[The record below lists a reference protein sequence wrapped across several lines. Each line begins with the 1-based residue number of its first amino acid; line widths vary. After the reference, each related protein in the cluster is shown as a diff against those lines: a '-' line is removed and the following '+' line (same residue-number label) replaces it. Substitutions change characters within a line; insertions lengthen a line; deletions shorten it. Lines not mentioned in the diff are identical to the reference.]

1 MFSKHKPDSVPADHT
16 VSPPASP
23 KNTTQADVPRDKAG
37 RSAIIGAQTSIK
49 GSVIGEEELVIDGQ
63 IVGTVEFKKNSVS
76 IGKAGRVEGDIY
88 AQTLHVAG
96 HVEGRLIASHKISIH
111 HTAYIVGTI
120 ITPCLVLED
129 GAVFQGSIDMDAEN
143 EVLLSAFEDEVDKS
157 TPHHTQDQEDA
168 MDDFDEADATTPPTE
183 EDIYHEDKP

>member
-16 VSPPASP
+16 VPPPASP
-23 KNTTQADVPRDKAG
+23 KSTAQADGSRDKTG
-37 RSAIIGAQTSIK
+37 RTAIIGAQTSIK
-49 GSVIGEEELVIDGQ
+49 GNVLGEEELVIDGQ
-63 IVGTVEFKKNSVS
+63 VAGTVEFKHNTVS
-76 IGKAGRVEGDIY
+76 IGNTGRVEGDIY

-143 EVLLSAFEDEVDKS
+143 EVLLSAFEGEGDKS
-157 TPHHTQDQEDA
+157 TSHRAQDQEDT
-168 MDDFDEADATTPPTE
+168 MDDFEGADATTPTSE
-183 EDIYHEDKP
+183 EDIYHRDKS